1 METSSDYD
9 IENINLQLGDIIEIV
24 LSDDGSNNLNFMIDY
39 IDESFMDLINIE
51 SLDKKSIIIK
61 EDGSLDDEDIESINL
76 LSRSEF
82 DGYAKQ
88 NGLLPKTWVNIE
100 VEGDLP
106 MILTGE
112 ILNLEE
118 DMIEV
123 KTYPDSEIIYVD
135 FGYKGIPKELHIKK

>member
-1 METSSDYD
+1 MC
-9 IENINLQLGDIIEIV
+9 
-24 LSDDGSNNLNFMIDY
+24 
-39 IDESFMDLINIE
+39 NIE

-61 EDGSLDDEDIESINL
+61 EDGTLDEDIESINL

-82 DGYAKQ
+82 EGYAKQ
-88 NGLLPKTWVNIE
+88 NELLPKTWINIE

-123 KTYPDSEIIYVD
+123 KTYPDSEIIYID
-135 FGYKGIPKELHIKK
+135 FAYKGLPKELHIKKITIREAPSEQPPDVYRTKSHYK